1 MIDRAKLREALEM
14 LYIARWNIPR
24 AADYCGIPHQEMK
37 EIFAHEAKVGKLLPK
52 EWGSPPAI
60 QLSLGL

>member
-1 MIDRAKLREALEM
+1 MIDRAKLHEALEM
-14 LYIARWNIPR
+14 LYVARWNVPR

-37 EIFAHEAKVGKLLPK
+37 EIFVREAVVGRLLLK

-60 QLSLGL
+60 QLSIGL

>member
-1 MIDRAKLREALEM
+1 MTDRVKLDHALDM
-14 LYIARWNIPR
+14 LYTARWNVPQ
-24 AADYCGIPHQEMK
+24 AASYCGLPHQEMK
-37 EIFAHEAKVGKLLPK
+37 EIFAREATGGELLPK

>member
-1 MIDRAKLREALEM
+1 MRDRARLREALEM
-14 LYIARWNIPR
+14 LYTARWNVPR
-24 AADYCGIPHQEMK
+24 AADYCGLPHQEMK
-37 EIFAHEAKVGKLLPK
+37 EIFAREVVGGELLPK

>member
-1 MIDRAKLREALEM
+1 MTDRAELREALEM
-14 LYIARWNIPR
+14 LYTARWNIPQ
-24 AADYCGIPHQEMK
+24 AANHCGLPHQEMK
-37 EIFAHEAKVGKLLPK
+37 EVFAREATVGGLLPK

>member
-1 MIDRAKLREALEM
+1 M
-14 LYIARWNIPR
+14 LYTARWNVPR
-24 AADYCGIPHQEMK
+24 AADYCGLPHQEMK
-37 EIFAHEAKVGKLLPK
+37 EIFAREVVGGELLPK